1 MVYIR
6 SNMSRVLCC
15 QYDGDDYCDLSL
27 MGIFCVD
34 FGDYG
39 EDVVLYFWCLD
50 LLMWFFHVL
59 MSDEP
64 LQISLL

>member
-1 MVYIR
+1 MVYIH
-6 SNMSRVLCC
+6 SNMSRVLCR

-27 MGIFCVD
+27 MGILCVD

-39 EDVVLYFWCLD
+39 WRRCSFIFLVD

-64 LQISLL
+64 LQILLL